1 MEICFTYGGKRHCF
15 FHPDLPV
22 PDQLGHI
29 PGPGPVNYQAL
40 IQDAI
45 DRCVAQRPGE
55 ACASDDTVRGA
66 LQHGITA
73 AVKGMQERAGKDVTI
88 NAAAAR
94 G

>member
-15 FHPDLPV
+15 FIPIYLYPINW
-22 PDQLGHI
+22 HI

-40 IQDAI
+40 IQDATI
-45 DRCVAQRPGE
+45 VASLSDL
-55 ACASDDTVRGA
+55 AKHVSDDTVRGA
-66 LQHGITA
+66 LQHGIAA

-88 NAAAAR
+88 NAAPAR